1 MKKLFCATI
10 LALSFLPA
18 TAYSQQ
24 SRTWIQG
31 QVLTSAQMNA
41 LDAAKVNTTNGT
53 LTTPTINGTSLSSRP
68 VQWTDIGSSVP
79 GLDSNGNVTA
89 PVNTTGSITALTQAY
104 FGTTPLDYGLAQTNT
119 SWRPGAAFFTSFG
132 DSAASPRAIHLG
144 GLGAHNDAYVNLI
157 GMLMGHSDNAG
168 AVLSIQD
175 TDGEFGANRIGA
187 GGTDGIVEFTK
198 TSNVAPRLE
207 AGADI
212 TNADGVVRT
221 VTVDAADFKVTPAFT
236 PAQLALIQGNGIIR
250 VYLNWKNGNNTASTP
265 HGFSIPNVYYG
276 YMDATKVT
284 TTTDATTGV
293 VSDVFPVMVDDDSQ
307 GPGWRTQNSI
317 TAAAA
322 APGTNTGDTIDTTTD
337 TTSSAPGLVW
347 HYADTAVFIG
357 MSDGKTIH
365 NDMAQYTP
373 GNDSITRAMTGVE
386 YDLLADQTADYQYK
400 VDGVMI
406 NVDGNGHEL
415 TDDSIEMYLGGG
427 IKHHLQIGDAF
438 CGQYGIET
446 SGFSLNGQCP
456 LTTANSGV
464 NIAKFQGETGNGHHE
479 AMVFSMSSGAD
490 PNNLTNYS
498 MALTGGID
506 PNDTSTTT
514 AWGTALAAL
523 KWNSDGDMQSLGVCG
538 GQFGAYCNIVASGD
552 GTVKL
557 KGATVVSAP
566 MSLTAG
572 MDLFFQSS
580 SSNADVYL
588 YGAGNGILGIGTG
601 VSGGGGLSMPGA
613 LTVGGAENVAGA
625 ATFSGQVSLT
635 KGMDLFFQSAA
646 SNSDVY
652 LYGAGNGILGI
663 GTGVAGG
670 GGITMP
676 GSMSVGTT
684 LSVTGTSSFDGQIAI
699 NSNATWTGN
708 LIAEAGAQLM
718 FQNAVSTT
726 AAYFTV
732 DALGNFLEHTGEST
746 GGGFAVTAR
755 TYSQLATAG
764 LTLGTQSYCSD
775 CYDSAGDADAV
786 AGAPVW
792 WNGSTW
798 VTADGRPAQTTP
810 GNGGSSTVATAVTPA
825 STITASGA
833 TTIPVPTT
841 GSIVYVVNATANANL
856 QFSGSAA
863 SGQSQ
868 EITLIIPATSYTVT
882 LPSTG
887 VIYAGGSAPTVSTV
901 SGQQTLVNYR
911 ATSGVTAIAGGI

>member
-41 LDAAKVNTTNGT
+41 FDAAKVNTTNGT
-53 LTTPTINGTSLSSRP
+53 LTNPTINGTSLSSRP
-68 VQWTDIGSSVP
+68 VQWTDIGSSIP

-89 PVNTTGSITALTQAY
+89 PVNTAGSITALTQAY

-144 GLGAHNDAYVNLI
+144 GLGSHNDAYVNLI
-157 GMLMGHSDNAG
+157 GMLMGHSDNSG

-221 VTVDAADFKVTPAFT
+221 VTVDTADFKVTPAFT

-514 AWGTALAAL
+514 AWGTALGAL
-523 KWNSDGDMQSLGVCG
+523 KWNSDGDMQSLALCG
-538 GQFGAYCNIVASGD
+538 GQFGQYCNLVASGD

-557 KGATVVSAP
+557 KGATVVSAQ
-566 MSLTAG
+566 MSLTPG
-572 MDLFFQSS
+572 MDLIFQSATS
-580 SSNADVYL
+580 TTDAYL
-588 YGAGNGILGIGTG
+588 YGAGNGVIGIGTG
-601 VSGGGGLSMPGA
+601 ISGGGGLTMPG
-613 LTVGGAENVAGA
+613 LLNVGGAATLGSLTVTGGS
-625 ATFSGQVSLT
+625 TFSGQ
-635 KGMDLFFQSAA
+635 
-646 SNSDVY
+646 
-652 LYGAGNGILGI
+652 
-663 GTGVAGG
+663 
-670 GGITMP
+670 
-676 GSMSVGTT
+676 
-684 LSVTGTSSFDGQIAI
+684 IAI
-699 NSNATWTGN
+699 ANNATWTGN
-708 LIAEAGAQLM
+708 LIAEAGSQLM
-718 FQNAVSTT
+718 FQNATSTT
-726 AAYFTV
+726 AAYVSV
-732 DALGNFLEHTGEST
+732 DALGNLLENTGMST
-746 GGGFAVTAR
+746 GGGFGVTPR

-798 VTADGRPAQTTP
+798 VTADGSPAQTTP
-810 GNGGSSTVATAVTPA
+810 GTVAAAVTPA

-833 TTIPVPTT
+833 TTIPIPTT
-841 GSIVYVVNATANANL
+841 GSIVYVVNATADATL